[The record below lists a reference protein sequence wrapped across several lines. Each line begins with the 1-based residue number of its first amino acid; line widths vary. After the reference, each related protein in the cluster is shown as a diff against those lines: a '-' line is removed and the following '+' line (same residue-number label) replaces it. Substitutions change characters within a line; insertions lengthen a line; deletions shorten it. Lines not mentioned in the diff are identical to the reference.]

1 MRWRRCCSGGRPE
14 QEGVGFPGRGCAR
27 DGDPKRD
34 RIRKERTE
42 NGMSERKKDL
52 KELRQEVDQIDR
64 ELLRQFEK
72 RMELCGQIAE
82 YKIEAGCPVQDLE
95 REREKIAMLQAEADS
110 EFNRNSAAELFA
122 QIMSISRKYQYQLM
136 AERGFVGTIPFE
148 MLPIIPKKK
157 AKVVYQGVE
166 GSYSQAAMFQYFG
179 PEVYNFNVRTFDEAM
194 KAICGGI
201 ADYAILPCDNSR
213 TGQVGD
219 VHDLLMHYDNYIVG
233 EEYLKVDHVLLGL
246 PGARVEDLTT
256 VYSHQQGLMQCRDFL
271 SEHPKI
277 RAVGDD
283 NTAASAKKILA
294 DGDPTC
300 AAIAGEI
307 CAELYGLEVLKK
319 NIADNQD
326 NTTRFIIVSSKKI
339 YSEDAKR
346 VSLCFESAHQ
356 PGALYRLLSHFI
368 YNNLNLCKIESRP
381 VPGKAWE
388 YRFFVDFEGNLSN
401 PNVKNALRGVLE
413 EAPYFKLLGNY

>member
-1 MRWRRCCSGGRPE
+1 ME
-14 QEGVGFPGRGCAR
+14 DQ
-27 DGDPKRD
+27 
-34 RIRKERTE
+34 
-42 NGMSERKKDL
+42 KKDINR
-52 KELRQEVDQIDR
+52 LREEIDQVDR

-72 RMELCGQIAE
+72 RMELCGQVAE
-82 YKIEAGCPVQDLE
+82 YKMEAGRPVRDLE
-95 REREKIAMLQAEADS
+95 REKQKIAALQAEANGD
-110 EFNRNSAAELFA
+110 FNKNSTAELFS
-122 QIMSISRKYQYQLM
+122 QIMSISRKYQYQTM

-179 PEVYNFNVRTFDEAM
+179 REVYNFNVKTFDEAM

-201 ADYAILPCDNSR
+201 ADYAVLPCDNSR
-213 TGQVGD
+213 TGQVSD
-219 VHDLLMHYDNYIVG
+219 IHDLLMHYDNYIVG
-233 EEYLKVDHVLLGL
+233 ETYLKVNHVLLGL
-246 PGARVEDLTT
+246 PGAKVEDLTT
-256 VYSHQQGLMQCRDFL
+256 VYSHQQGLMQCRNFL
-271 SEHPKI
+271 GEHPGI
-277 RAVGDD
+277 CPINSE
-283 NTAASAKKILA
+283 NTAASAKKIFA
-294 DGDPTC
+294 DGDKSC

-307 CAELYGLEVLKK
+307 CAELYGLEILKRD
-319 NIADNQD
+319 ISDNSD

-346 VSLCFESAHQ
+346 VSVCFETGHQ
-356 PGALYRLLSHFI
+356 PGDLYRQLSHFI

-381 VPGKAWE
+381 APGKAWE

-401 PNVKNALRGVLE
+401 PDVKNALRGVLE